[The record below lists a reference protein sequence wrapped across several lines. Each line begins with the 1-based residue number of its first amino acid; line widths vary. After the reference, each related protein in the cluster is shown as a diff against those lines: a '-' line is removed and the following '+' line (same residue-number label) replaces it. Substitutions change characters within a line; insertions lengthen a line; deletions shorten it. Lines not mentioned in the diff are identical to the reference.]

1 MGGLAS
7 WLTRRA
13 AEHTKRS
20 AVQSKNEFFKD
31 FPRQNV
37 YSAPDP
43 GIGTKLPRRV
53 KASLHPKMG
62 RRGRTHNQPLRLVG
76 IGHLLKKKRP
86 QIERA
91 LAEWALIE
99 WVLGDE

>member
-37 YSAPDP
+37 YSTPDP
-43 GIGTKLPRRV
+43 GIGTKLPRQGMTGQPASQNAAACTVNDPTALVPTGWGKHQDFLDRHFRPRV
-53 KASLHPKMG
+53 SF
-62 RRGRTHNQPLRLVG
+62 
-76 IGHLLKKKRP
+76 
-86 QIERA
+86 
-91 LAEWALIE
+91 
-99 WVLGDE
+99 GDEMR